1 MQSGFGCVSGS
12 QRHLAGF
19 DNKKLLRSAI
29 IRLLLQP
36 LEISTVNIFTQVQDM
51 KVQYLGF
58 SGTSHCV
65 LVSCYPSS
73 SDC

>member
-1 MQSGFGCVSGS
+1 MQSGFGCVS

-19 DNKKLLRSAI
+19 DTKKLLRSAI
-29 IRLLLQP
+29 TRLLLQP
-36 LEISTVNIFTQVQDM
+36 LEISAVNIFPQVQDM

-58 SGTSHCV
+58 SGTSRCV